1 MKKIK
6 HGICQ
11 ILKSQMITTDYKEI
25 FNLDKAVLD
34 EIDPEIH
41 QLLSFWESDN
51 NKITVHT
58 SGSTGSLKK
67 INIYKNQMIASA
79 KNTLGYFEIKDNST
93 FLNCLPV
100 KFIGG
105 KMMLIRAI
113 LSKSKIILYKPS
125 VNPISKLDTEID
137 FIGFTPLQLNYL
149 LEKKHVFKKIK
160 LAIIGGGLIS
170 ENLISKIQNL
180 TTNCFQTYGMT
191 ETISHIA
198 LRNLKNCTN
207 KTPYKCLGDF
217 KVGANNKNQLI
228 INSKKLNIENLVTN
242 DKIQII
248 SNKEFLFLNRTDNII
263 NSGGLKINPDEVENK
278 IIKSLGDNNFFIDKI
293 KNDKFGEE
301 IILIALKKIKI
312 DLLIDSIK
320 LLKDKKIQPKK
331 IYIVDKLIF
340 NDNQKIDKL
349 KSKNYAF
356 KLKKIHTLTK

>member
-1 MKKIK
+1 
-6 HGICQ
+6 
-11 ILKSQMITTDYKEI
+11 MITTNYKEI

-34 EIDPEIH
+34 AIDPEIH
-41 QLLSFWESDN
+41 KLLSFWKSRED
-51 NKITVHT
+51 KITVYT
-58 SGSTGSLKK
+58 SGSTGNPKK

-79 KNTLGYFEIKDNST
+79 KNTLGYFDIKDNST
-93 FLNCLPV
+93 FLNCLPM
-100 KFIGG
+100 KYIGG

-113 LSKSKIILYKPS
+113 LSKSKMVLCKPS
-125 VNPISKLDTEID
+125 VNPINQLDTEID
-137 FIGFTPLQLNYL
+137 FIALTPLQLNYL
-149 LEKKHVFKKIK
+149 LEKKHIFKKIK
-160 LAIIGGGLIS
+160 LAIIGGGLVS

-198 LRNLKNCTN
+198 IRNLKNCTN
-207 KTPYKCLGDF
+207 KTPYKCLKDV

-228 INSKKLNIENLVTN
+228 INSKELDIENLVTN
-242 DKIQII
+242 DKVKIL
-248 SNKEFLFLNRTDNII
+248 SNKEFLFLNRTDTII
-263 NSGGLKINPDEVENK
+263 NSGGLKINPEEVENE
-278 IIKSLGDNNFFIDKI
+278 ILKSLGDNNFFIDKI

-312 DLLIDSIK
+312 NLLIESIK

-331 IYIVDKLIF
+331 IYIVDKFIF

-356 KLKKIHTLTK
+356 KLKKIHKLTI

>member
-1 MKKIK
+1 
-6 HGICQ
+6 
-11 ILKSQMITTDYKEI
+11 MITTDYREI

-34 EIDPEIH
+34 EIDPEIYK
-41 QLLSFWESDN
+41 LLSFWKSRE
-51 NKITVHT
+51 NKITVYT
-58 SGSTGSLKK
+58 SGSTGNPKK

-79 KNTLGYFEIKDNST
+79 KNTLGYFDIKTNST

-100 KFIGG
+100 KYIGG

-113 LSKSKIILYKPS
+113 LSKSNIMLCKPS
-125 VNPISKLDTEID
+125 INPINELVTEID
-137 FIGFTPLQLNYL
+137 FIALTPLQLNYL
-149 LEKKHVFKKIK
+149 LVKIDIFKKIK
-160 LAIIGGGLIS
+160 LAIIGGGLVS

-198 LRNLKNCTN
+198 VRNLKNCNN
-207 KTPYKCLGDF
+207 KTPYKCLEDVE
-217 KVGANNKNQLI
+217 VGANKKNQLI

-242 DKIQII
+242 DKIKVLN
-248 SNKEFLFLNRTDNII
+248 NKEFLFLNRTDTII
-263 NSGGLKINPDEVENK
+263 NSGGLKINPEEIENK
-278 IIKSLGDNNFFIDKI
+278 ILKSLGNNNFFIDKI

-312 DLLIDSIK
+312 DLLIESIK

-331 IYIVDKLIF
+331 IFIVDKFIF

-349 KSKNYAF
+349 KSKNHAL
-356 KLKKIHTLTK
+356 KLKNIRTVTK